1 MKAIDK
7 IYSIGSV
14 AMLVPVLLFSFI
26 PQKEQ
31 RFNVA
36 DYVQIETNGEKEEE
50 EEEATTENKVCELVN
65 LGEYEITAY
74 CACEKC
80 CGKSD
85 GITATGTV
93 ATARRTIAVDPSII
107 PYGTELIIDGHTYVA
122 EDCGGA
128 IKGNHIDIYFDSHA
142 EALEFGRQ
150 YKNVYV
156 VRGEEDGA
164 GKTF

>member
-1 MKAIDK
+1 MKRTIDK
-7 IYSIGSV
+7 IYSAGSV
-14 AMLVPVLLFSFI
+14 AMLVPVLLFSFT

-31 RFNVA
+31 RFNIA
-36 DYVQIETNGEKEEE
+36 DYVQLETNGEKAEEP
-50 EEEATTENKVCELVN
+50 TTENKVGDLIN

-93 ATARRTIAVDPSII
+93 ATARRTIAVDPNTI
-107 PYGTELIIDGHTYVA
+107 PYGTEVIIDGHTYVA

-128 IKGNHIDIYFDSHA
+128 IKGNHIDIYFDNH
-142 EALEFGRQ
+142 EDALEFGKQ

-156 VRGEEDGA
+156 IRGEENGT